1 MNFKVQTSGYINC
14 KSSFYTACDTL
25 NDFNIYEFT
34 KGVNRLYGEIDSG
47 VWAISY
53 LISMYQYDTKNCNI
67 FSPTMVQVNGL
78 DCTLSHLCE
87 YSCYLD
93 TIYPL
98 FSSKKTIRQL
108 VSHAIAHNSNIES
121 TDIIREI
128 FCIDKERFEQPISG
142 VGNERFKCMAAI
154 GYAYKKE
161 IFCFPWL
168 STIRYHYYH
177 ENLTKVLQILED
189 LQKTIILPLGKP

>member
-67 FSPTMVQVNGL
+67 FSPTMVFQKETVPA
-78 DCTLSHLCE
+78 
-87 YSCYLD
+87 
-93 TIYPL
+93 I
-98 FSSKKTIRQL
+98 
-108 VSHAIAHNSNIES
+108 SHAI
-121 TDIIREI
+121 
-128 FCIDKERFEQPISG
+128 G
-142 VGNERFKCMAAI
+142 
-154 GYAYKKE
+154 
-161 IFCFPWL
+161 
-168 STIRYHYYH
+168 
-177 ENLTKVLQILED
+177 LEVVE
-189 LQKTIILPLGKP
+189 